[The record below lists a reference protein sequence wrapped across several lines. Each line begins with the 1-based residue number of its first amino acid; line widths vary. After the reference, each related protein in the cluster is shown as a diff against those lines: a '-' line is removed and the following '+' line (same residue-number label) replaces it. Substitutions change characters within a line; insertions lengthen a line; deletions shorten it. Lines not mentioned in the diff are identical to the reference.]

1 MAGDEPPWRKQNQCR
16 GGSVIQVIMTLVKNG
31 IQQPVR
37 NVVWKLP
44 WIREREQLGSR
55 LHIHIEMSFEEAAGE
70 GIVIAIQVV
79 APDKP
84 VSSSVCLP
92 QIIRC
97 DEADYER
104 PCYAVP
110 TGQFHQILPA
120 V

>member
-1 MAGDEPPWRKQNQCR
+1 M
-16 GGSVIQVIMTLVKNG
+16 IQVIMAFVEDG
-31 IQQPVR
+31 IQHPVR
-37 NVVWKLP
+37 DVVWKFP
-44 WIREREQLGSR
+44 RIGKRKQFGPRFD
-55 LHIHIEMSFEEAAGE
+55 IHIEMSLEEAAGE

-84 VSSSVCLP
+84 VRCSVCLP
-92 QIIRC
+92 QIIGR

-120 V
+120 T